1 MANDIMTN
9 DPMTGLLSY
18 FSDIKNQIID
28 AAKQK
33 SLSASGKTLAS
44 LEIIPTDNG
53 YELQADSSIYFMEN
67 GRGPTSPSAAVAGN
81 PNLVQIIEEWLEA
94 KGLNIN
100 PYAVAKTIHKSG
112 TKLFRAGGNSGVL
125 SVPLNLDTLDQVF
138 DGISNQYLQN
148 ATNLLFTAM
157 DD

>member
-28 AAKQK
+28 AATQK
-33 SLSASGKTLAS
+33 GLSASGKTLAS
-44 LEIIPTDNG
+44 LEIIPTDHG
-53 YELQADSSIYFMEN
+53 YELQADSSIYFMEH
-67 GRGPTSPSAAVAGN
+67 GRGPTSPNAIAGN

-100 PYAVAKTIHKSG
+100 PYAIAKTIHKSG

-125 SVPLNLDTLDQVF
+125 SVPLNLDALDQVF